1 MTCPPALHATPASD
15 SPSKGHY
22 LAQVAELMGLN
33 LFEWQRQVADVALE
47 IDDAGRYRRRTV
59 GVSVGRQNGKTALLG
74 ARIGLELL
82 AGGHVA
88 YTAQDR
94 NLAKLKFQEFVGML
108 KPALGSR
115 FAKLTL
121 ANGSECLTMTNGGS
135 FRVVTPS
142 RDGARGLT
150 LDLVVIDEALKHP
163 LELVGALGP
172 TMSTRPSAQ
181 LWLASNAGY
190 APPDSEMLRHYRDL
204 GRSGDSPSLAWFEW
218 AAADDADPDDPD
230 TWLAAIPTLAE
241 PDRGVTMV
249 AVQDAHATTTAEL
262 FDREMLNRWPL
273 EAADYALD
281 LGTFNQLVDHDLPHG
296 DKLALGVDVS
306 PMRDCSSICIASVTG
321 DRYLTE
327 VVDHRPGVG
336 WVPARLAELASRWGA
351 TIVIDAGA
359 AAGSLLPHVQHLN
372 TLEIGA
378 RDYAASCATFYDAIV
393 DGKLAHLGD
402 SILTDAV
409 ASATRRR
416 LGDRW
421 AWKRTSDESP
431 ITPLVAASLA
441 LWGAISVAPTPTPQ
455 VY

>member
-1 MTCPPALHATPASD
+1 MTYPAALHATPASD
-15 SPSKGHY
+15 SPSRGHY
-22 LAQVAELMGLN
+22 LAQVAELMGLD
-33 LFEWQRQVADVALE
+33 LFGWQRQVADVALE
-47 IDDAGRYRRRTV
+47 VDEAGRYKRRTV
-59 GVSVGRQNGKTALLG
+59 GVSVGRQNGKTALLS

-94 NLAKLKFQEFVGML
+94 GGARLKFQETVEML
-108 KPALGSR
+108 RPGLGSR
-115 FAKLTL
+115 FQQLRL
-121 ANGSECLTMTNGGS
+121 ANGSECLTLQNGAS

-142 RDGARGLT
+142 KDGARGLS
-150 LDLVVIDEALKHP
+150 LDLVVIDEALAHP

-172 TMSTRPSAQ
+172 TMSTRPSSQ
-181 LWLASNAGY
+181 MWLASNAGT
-190 APPDSEMLRHYRDL
+190 SQSQLLRHYRDL
-204 GRSGDSPSLAWFEW
+204 GRAGDSPSLAWFEW
-218 AAADDADPDDPD
+218 AAADDADPDDPE

-241 PDRGVTMV
+241 EKGVTMA
-249 AVQDAHATTTAEL
+249 AVEDFHGTMTTEL
-262 FDREMLNRWPL
+262 FDREILNRWPL
-273 EAADYALD
+273 EAGDYALD
-281 LGTFNQLVDHDLPHG
+281 LAVFAQLEEHDLPHG

-306 PMRDCSSICIASVTG
+306 PMRDWSTIAIASQTG

-327 VVDHRPGVG
+327 IVDHRPGVG
-336 WVPARLAELASRWGA
+336 WVPARLAELAQRWGA

-359 AAGSLLPHVQHLN
+359 AAGSLLPHLQHLN
-372 TLEIGA
+372 TLEVGA
-378 RDYAASCATFYDAIV
+378 RDYCASCATMHDAIV

-421 AWKRTSDESP
+421 AWKRTSEESP

-441 LWGAISVAPTPTPQ
+441 LWGAISVAPKPTPQ
-455 VY
+455 VF